1 MKNLDLTRL
10 PAKKRKQIVSYLRA
24 GIQLLYFLFLPS
36 VFTAAFNGVKYIFT
50 QLGHGEKIE
59 MTAFVAALLLV
70 CAFTIVFGRF
80 FCGFACA
87 FGSLGDAMHVIYGI
101 ICKKRKKKPKR
112 IKPELAKKLSLLKY
126 GILLLIAI
134 CCFAGVYQ
142 KARGTSPWDVFSML
156 HAGNFRLASYL
167 PGILLLILILIGMFF
182 EERFFC
188 RFLCPMGAVF
198 SLLPI
203 LPLFTLH
210 RKRENCIRGCS
221 ACTRQCPSAVEL
233 PSDGSMDISGD
244 CFQCQKCIDTCPKGN
259 IHCGIKELHGNEIL
273 FTLFRA
279 VLLLTL
285 LLWVGI

>member
-1 MKNLDLTRL
+1 MKNLDLSTL
-10 PAKKRKQIVSYLRA
+10 PAKKRKQIVSCLRA

-50 QLGHGEKIE
+50 QLGQGEKIE
-59 MTAFVAALLLV
+59 MTAFVSALLLV

-87 FGSLGDAMHVIYGI
+87 FGSLGDAMHAIYGI
-101 ICKKRKKKPKR
+101 ICKKRKKKPR
-112 IKPELAKKLSLLKY
+112 CIKPELAKKLVLIKY
-126 GILLLIAI
+126 GILLL

-156 HAGNFRLASYL
+156 HAGNFRLSSYI
-167 PGILLLILILIGMFF
+167 PGIVLLVLILVGMFF

-203 LPLFTLH
+203 LPFFTLH

-233 PSDGSMDISGD
+233 PSNGSVEISGD

-259 IHCGIKELHGNEIL
+259 IRCGVKELHGNEIL

-279 VLLLTL
+279 VFLLTL
-285 LLWVGI
+285 LLWAGI

>member
-87 FGSLGDAMHVIYGI
+87 FGSLGDAMHAIYGI

-188 RFLCPMGAVF
+188 RFLPCTENGKTVFAAAVPAPDSARLPLNCHRMDPWIFPEIVF
-198 SLLPI
+198 SVKNVSI
-203 LPLFTLH
+203 RA
-210 RKRENCIRGCS
+210 RKE
-221 ACTRQCPSAVEL
+221 
-233 PSDGSMDISGD
+233 IS
-244 CFQCQKCIDTCPKGN
+244 T
-259 IHCGIKELHGNEIL
+259 
-273 FTLFRA
+273 
-279 VLLLTL
+279 
-285 LLWVGI
+285 VG

>member
-87 FGSLGDAMHVIYGI
+87 FGSLGDAMHAIYGI

-134 CCFAGVYQ
+134 CCFADVYQ

>member
-1 MKNLDLTRL
+1 MKNLDLSTL
-10 PAKKRKQIVSYLRA
+10 PAKKRKQIVSCLRA

-50 QLGHGEKIE
+50 QLGQGEKIE
-59 MTAFVAALLLV
+59 MTAFVSALLLV

-87 FGSLGDAMHVIYGI
+87 FGSLGDAMHAIYGI
-101 ICKKRKKKPKR
+101 ICKKRKKKPR
-112 IKPELAKKLSLLKY
+112 CIKPDLAKKLVLIKY
-126 GILLLIAI
+126 GILLLTAL

-156 HAGNFRLASYL
+156 HAGNFRLSSYI
-167 PGILLLILILIGMFF
+167 PGIVLLVLILVGMFF

-203 LPLFTLH
+203 LPFFTLH

-233 PSDGSMDISGD
+233 PSDGSVEISGD

-259 IHCGIKELHGNEIL
+259 IRCGVKELHGNEIL

-279 VLLLTL
+279 VFLLTL
-285 LLWVGI
+285 LLWAGI

>member
-1 MKNLDLTRL
+1 MKNLDLSTL
-10 PAKKRKQIVSYLRA
+10 PAKKRKQIVSCLRA

-50 QLGHGEKIE
+50 QLGQGEKIE
-59 MTAFVAALLLV
+59 MTAFVSALLLV

-87 FGSLGDAMHVIYGI
+87 FGSLGDAMHAIYGI
-101 ICKKRKKKPKR
+101 ICKKRKKKPRR
-112 IKPELAKKLSLLKY
+112 IKPELAKKLALVKY
-126 GILLLIAI
+126 GILLLIAL
-134 CCFAGVYQ
+134 CCFADVYQ

-156 HAGNFRLASYL
+156 HAGNFRLSSYI
-167 PGILLLILILIGMFF
+167 PGIILFLLILVGMFF

-203 LPLFTLH
+203 LPFFTLH

-233 PSDGSMDISGD
+233 PSDGSVEISGD
-244 CFQCQKCIDTCPKGN
+244 CFQCQKCIDMCPKGN
-259 IHCGIKELHGNEIL
+259 IRCGVKELHGNEIL

-285 LLWVGI
+285 LLWAGI

>member
-1 MKNLDLTRL
+1 
-10 PAKKRKQIVSYLRA
+10 
-24 GIQLLYFLFLPS
+24 
-36 VFTAAFNGVKYIFT
+36 
-50 QLGHGEKIE
+50 
-59 MTAFVAALLLV
+59 
-70 CAFTIVFGRF
+70 
-80 FCGFACA
+80 
-87 FGSLGDAMHVIYGI
+87 MHAIYGI